1 MAKIVIELDDSILDI
16 AKNNQRFYPVY
27 LFEKIWKAIVKGVS
41 LDDIKAEII
50 EEKDCAYADFE
61 SYKVE
66 YLGQDWEDV
75 EDSLPQDDFR
85 YGMER
90 CIEILNKYRI
100 ESED

>member
-75 EDSLPQDDFR
+75 EDSLPQNDFR

-90 CIEILNKYRI
+90 CIEILNKYRT

>member
-27 LFEKIWKAIVKGVS
+27 LFEKIWKAIVKGIS

-50 EEKDCAYADFE
+50 EEKDFAYADFDEYKRQVLEVE
-61 SYKVE
+61 SDE
-66 YLGQDWEDV
+66 
-75 EDSLPQDDFR
+75 LPQDDFR

-90 CIEILNKYRI
+90 CIEILNKYRT